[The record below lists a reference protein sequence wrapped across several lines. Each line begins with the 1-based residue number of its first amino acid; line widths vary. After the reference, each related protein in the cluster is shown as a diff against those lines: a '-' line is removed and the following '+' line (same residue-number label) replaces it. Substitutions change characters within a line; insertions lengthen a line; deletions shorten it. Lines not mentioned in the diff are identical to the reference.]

1 MKGNVLMGDCRANCR
16 LQGIIVENSWLGS
29 INIMRMQAGMY
40 ILYTHAHL
48 VYTCCSYAAS
58 INVMC
63 MPADRSEASL
73 LEHAISSSC
82 ASCARLWVNLGNA
95 KLRAG
100 SHVQAERA
108 CRTAYRLGL
117 KRSMVRRTLADALDA
132 QGRKLGPI
140 LKQFCV

>member
-1 MKGNVLMGDCRANCR
+1 MGDCRAICR
-16 LQGIIVENSWLGS
+16 VQGIIVENSWLGS
-29 INIMRMQAGMY
+29 INILRTHDVPAVQAGMY
-40 ILYTHAHL
+40 NFCKHVHL

-63 MPADRSEASL
+63 THADRSEASL

-82 ASCARLWVNLGNA
+82 SSCARLWFNLGNA

-100 SHVQAERA
+100 SNVQAERA

-132 QGRKLGPI
+132 QGRKLGTESQKI
-140 LKQFCV
+140 L

>member
-82 ASCARLWVNLGNA
+82 TSCARLWVNLGNA

>member
-1 MKGNVLMGDCRANCR
+1 MGDCRAICR
-16 LQGIIVENSWLGS
+16 VQGIIVENSWLGS
-29 INIMRMQAGMY
+29 INIMRTQAGMY
-40 ILYTHAHL
+40 DFYTHVHL
-48 VYTCCSYAAS
+48 VYTCCSYAGS

-63 MPADRSEASL
+63 THADRSESSL

-82 ASCARLWVNLGNA
+82 ASCARLWFNLGNA

-100 SHVQAERA
+100 SNVQAERA

-132 QGRKLGPI
+132 QGRKLGTEADSQKI
-140 LKQFCV
+140 L